1 MNRITFFA
9 FFLTT
14 LFFHACQLND
24 PVPVLINGSNGVRP
38 LVEALAEAFEVSH
51 PNVPLSIEA
60 TMGSKERLEALAS
73 DSIDIAMASHGI
85 DEEALKAQGFEVI
98 LFAQMPVVMAV
109 HKDAG
114 IGNLTSE
121 QICDIY
127 SGKIQN
133 WSEIGGNDLPIQALS
148 RPFEEV
154 DTEVVVEHI
163 PCFAEI
169 ELDST
174 VRFEERSGDMARA
187 LAATP
192 GSIGMTTMT
201 RVNQSEGAFQ
211 AIAIDAISPV
221 IENIRAGRYPLLRKS
236 YLVVKKVDSP
246 WVDAFLSFILSEEG
260 SRIIEENEAI
270 PFRAE

>member
-1 MNRITFFA
+1 MNRNTYLIA
-9 FFLTT
+9 LLTT
-14 LFFHACQLND
+14 FSFMACQ
-24 PVPVLINGSNGVRP
+24 PEEPTTVLINGSNGVRP
-38 LVEALAEAFEVSH
+38 LVEALAEAFQPLH
-51 PNVPLSIEA
+51 PQVPLSIAA
-60 TMGSKERLEALAS
+60 TMGSKERIEALAA
-73 DSIDIAMASHGI
+73 DSIDIAMASHGV
-85 DEEALKAQGFEVI
+85 DESALTEQGFEVI

-109 HKDAG
+109 HKDVG

-127 SGKIQN
+127 AGNLTN
-133 WSEIGGNDLPIQALS
+133 WQEVGGNDLPIQALS

-154 DTEVVVEHI
+154 DAEVILEHI

-169 ELDST
+169 ELDSS

-211 AIAIDAISPV
+211 AIAIDAVSPNM
-221 IENIRAGRYPLLRKS
+221 ENIRARRYQLLRNS
-236 YLVVKKVDSP
+236 YLVVKKVDIPS
-246 WVDAFLSFILSEEG
+246 VDVFLSFVLSEEG
-260 SRIIEENEAI
+260 KKVIEKNEAI
-270 PFRAE
+270 PFSAD